1 MNLLANLCFAAACLL
16 ALLAVLYQRRDLA
29 PGHGGSMGGEMTAGV
44 IWLAVALLSA
54 LGSLVLVHWLV
65 SILIF
70 FAVLALSFLIR
81 TLIARLDVG

>member
-1 MNLLANLCFAAACLL
+1 MSLLANLSFAVACLL

-29 PGHGGSMGGEMTAGV
+29 PGHGGSMGGEMTAGI

-54 LGSLVLVHWLV
+54 LGSLARVHWLV

-70 FAVLALSFLIR
+70 FAVIALSFLIR
-81 TLIARLDVG
+81 ILVARLAAR